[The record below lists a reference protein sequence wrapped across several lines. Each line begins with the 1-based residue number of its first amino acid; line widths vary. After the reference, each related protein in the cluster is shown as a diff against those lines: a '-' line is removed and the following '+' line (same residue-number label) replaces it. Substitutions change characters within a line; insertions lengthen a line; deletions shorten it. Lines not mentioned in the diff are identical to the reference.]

1 MKFESM
7 IRKIMLVAVVATAFI
22 STMESVSAQQRR
34 QVMLDKVVAVVGG
47 SAILHSEVE
56 EYCTALRDQR
66 RQMGYTSDRDPM
78 SESLEALLE
87 QKLLY
92 NQALLDSVEA
102 PTSDIAAR
110 IETYVQSLITEA
122 GGIAELEAKEHMPIY
137 TYRELLR
144 QRYEEQAY
152 AQAMRQDVVGR
163 VTVVPGE
170 VERFYK
176 RVDKDSLPMIGEQYV
191 YAHITKFPSSL
202 RDAQQRTKERLLDM
216 RERVITGQTKF
227 SVLARMYSMDGSA
240 MYGGEMEPAP
250 SSFYVR
256 PFAEALEKLKPGQI
270 SEIVETEFGFHIIEL
285 IDKQGELYHCRHILL
300 RPTFTRDELMEPA
313 NQLDSIANLIR
324 LDSLSFDTA
333 ALMFSDDATSKHNGG
348 IVSNSDILAR
358 MGAYDGARMTAT
370 RFLKEDF
377 SMQGGKSLED
387 YAALMRL
394 KVGEVS
400 NSFQT
405 TDIMGNQMS
414 KIVKLVEIIPAHTA
428 SLEEDYIR
436 LEEMALQQKQERVYR
451 EWLDDKIES
460 MYIYIDPAYRSDDF
474 ENKNWI
480 K

>member
-1 MKFESM
+1 M
-7 IRKIMLVAVVATAFI
+7 IRKIMLVAAFATSIIFSAERAVAQ
-22 STMESVSAQQRR
+22 ERR

-47 SAILHSEVE
+47 SAILHSELVE
-56 EYCTALRDQR
+56 YSEALVMQR
-66 RQMGYTSDRDPM
+66 RQMGYTSDRDIM
-78 SESLEALLE
+78 NESLEALLE

-92 NQALLDSVEA
+92 NQALIDSVDA

-110 IETYVQSLITEA
+110 IENYVQAQVAEV
-122 GGIAELEAKEHMPIY
+122 GGIAQLEAKEHMPLY
-137 TYRELLR
+137 TYREMLR

-152 AQAMRQDVVGR
+152 AQAMKANVVGK
-163 VTVVPGE
+163 VTIVPGE

-202 RDAQQRTKERLLDM
+202 KEAQQRTKERLLDM
-216 RERVITGQTKF
+216 RERVIKGQTKF
-227 SVLARMYSMDGSA
+227 SVLARMYSLDGSA
-240 MYGGEMEPAP
+240 IYGGEMEPMP
-250 SSFYVR
+250 SSYFVR
-256 PFAEALEKLKPGQI
+256 PFAETLEKLKPGQV

-285 IDKQGELYHCRHILL
+285 IEKKDEMYRCRHILL
-300 RPTFTRDELMEPA
+300 RPTFTTDELMQPA
-313 NQLDSIANLIR
+313 RQLDSIANLIR
-324 LDSLSFDTA
+324 LDSITFENA
-333 ALMFSDDATSKHNGG
+333 ALRFSDDASSKHNGG

-358 MGAYDGARMTAT
+358 MGVYDGARMTAT

-377 SMQGGKSLED
+377 SAQGGKSLED

-394 KVGEVS
+394 KEGEVS

-405 TDIMGNQMS
+405 TDIMGNEMS
-414 KIVKLVEIIPAHTA
+414 KIVKLVQIIPAHVA

-436 LEEMALQQKQERVYR
+436 LEEMALQQKQEKVYR
-451 EWLDDKIES
+451 KWLDEKIQS
-460 MYIYIDPAYRSDDF
+460 MYVYIDPAYRSDEF